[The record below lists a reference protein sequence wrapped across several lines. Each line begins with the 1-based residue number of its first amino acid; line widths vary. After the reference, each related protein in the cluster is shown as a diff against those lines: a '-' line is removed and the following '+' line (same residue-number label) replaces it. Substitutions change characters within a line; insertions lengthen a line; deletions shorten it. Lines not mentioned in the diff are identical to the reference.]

1 MEKHTQEMQTWWRFL
16 HGSLKSFD
24 KINHDLLIAKLEA
37 YGFSN
42 NALLFMLSYLK
53 KILKE

>member
-24 KINHDLLIAKLEA
+24 KINHDLLIAKLEVSINSSFNTWEEIIA
-37 YGFSN
+37 GVP
-42 NALLFMLSYLK
+42 
-53 KILKE
+53 